1 MTSLISDKKNTTSFQ
16 RRQSGVALLI
26 VMFVLTLMVLIAA
39 EMTFGF
45 SLQMRRTASL
55 QQMEQARWYALSGEE
70 LAVKVLQDGF
80 DESEETVNL
89 GQTWA
94 AGEVTFPMDGGT
106 IRGEIF
112 DAQACLNLNALQAP
126 DKEGQTSV
134 EVKVFQSLMEALG
147 IESYQAETIAQSTR
161 DWVDNDNTQGS
172 GMGAEDRYYQSL
184 PVPYLA
190 SNTSMRSVSELR
202 AVKGV
207 NARIMR
213 RVKPFVCALPTTEM
227 KININTLSPDHAP
240 VLSALYWGEL
250 PLEQAKEVLEQ
261 RPENGWRSVDEF
273 IQQPSLSN
281 FSAENT
287 HELMSV
293 DSQYFAMTA
302 TASYADTKVRIK
314 SLLRREEENKF
325 SVIRREFGGL
335 E

>member
-1 MTSLISDKKNTTSFQ
+1 MRGLISDKKNTTSFE

-39 EMTFGF
+39 EITFGF
-45 SLQMRRTASL
+45 FLQMRRTASL

-70 LAVKVLQDGF
+70 LAVKVLQDEF

-94 AGEVTFPMDGGT
+94 TGEVTFPVDGGA
-106 IRGEIF
+106 IKGEIS

-126 DKEGQTSV
+126 DKGGQTSV
-134 EVKVFQSLMEALG
+134 EVKVFQSLMEVLG
-147 IESYQAETIAQSTR
+147 IEPYLADRIAQSTR
-161 DWVDNDNTQGS
+161 DWIDNDDTQGS
-172 GMGAEDRYYQSL
+172 GTGAEDSYYQSL

-190 SNTSMRSVSELR
+190 SNTSMRSASELR

-213 RVKPFVCALPTTEM
+213 RVEPYLCALPTAEM
-227 KININTLSPDHAP
+227 NININTLSPDHAS
-240 VLSALYWGEL
+240 VLSALYLGEL
-250 PLEQAKEVLEQ
+250 PIEQAKEVLEQ
-261 RPENGWRSVDEF
+261 RPEDGWQSVDEF

-293 DSQYFAMTA
+293 DSQYFVMNA
-302 TASYADTKVRIK
+302 TASYADSKVRVK